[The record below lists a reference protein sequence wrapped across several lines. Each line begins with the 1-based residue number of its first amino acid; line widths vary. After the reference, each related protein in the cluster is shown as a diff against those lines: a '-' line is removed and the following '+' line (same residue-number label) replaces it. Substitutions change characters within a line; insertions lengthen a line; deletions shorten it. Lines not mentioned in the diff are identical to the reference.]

1 MRATLSIFS
10 IFRLTFF
17 FTSSVL
23 AQYPKSP
30 KRGLV
35 SVSTL
40 NPGDDQ
46 IFVQPNNGLTWYY
59 NYGIS
64 PTTEYKNL
72 TQSEI
77 EFVPMLWGI
86 SNATGS
92 TFLQNVTSMIAK
104 GRNITHV
111 LGFNEPDVNYT
122 AGGSQISP
130 DAAAASWILN
140 FDPLRKMGVKVG
152 APVVYANESG
162 FAWLDKF
169 YTACQSRKSNCTADF
184 MNIHCF
190 GNISFVES
198 YLTEYKQKYP
208 GIPLWITEFA
218 LPYSPLPATETFFN
232 QSLAFFDN
240 DTTVERY
247 SYFGSFRASASNVGW
262 NVTMLD
268 GTGGLTDIGS
278 WYLGGAGVEDAST
291 TTPSAAG
298 STSSAKKSDAA
309 GLSRGGIKMVG
320 GLVIGATAALAL
332 LL

>member
-1 MRATLSIFS
+1 MMHATLSIFS
-10 IFRLTFF
+10 ILRLTFLF
-17 FTSSVL
+17 ASSVL

-64 PTTEYKNL
+64 LTTEYKNL

-86 SNATGS
+86 SNATGN

-111 LGFNEPDVNYT
+111 LSFNEPDVNYT

-140 FDPLRKMGVKVG
+140 FDPLRKMGIKVG

-169 YTACQSRKSNCTADF
+169 YTACESRKSNCTADF
-184 MNIHCF
+184 MNIHVF

-198 YLTEYKQKYP
+198 YLTEYKQKSVSPVQTVWTQNQANLSLRLDIPAYP
-208 GIPLWITEFA
+208 SGSPSLRSHTPRSRPQKLFSINRSRFSITIPPW
-218 LPYSPLPATETFFN
+218 S
-232 QSLAFFDN
+232 
-240 DTTVERY
+240 
-247 SYFGSFRASASNVGW
+247 
-262 NVTMLD
+262 
-268 GTGGLTDIGS
+268 DIR
-278 WYLGGAGVEDAST
+278 
-291 TTPSAAG
+291 
-298 STSSAKKSDAA
+298 TS
-309 GLSRGGIKMVG
+309 GLSERRQAMWGGMSRC
-320 GLVIGATAALAL
+320 
-332 LL
+332 

>member
-10 IFRLTFF
+10 ILRLTFF
-17 FTSSVL
+17 FASSVL

-86 SNATGS
+86 SNATDS

-198 YLTEYKQKYP
+198 YLAEYKQKSVSP
-208 GIPLWITEFA
+208 VKSIWIQNPANLSLRLDIPAYHSGSPSLRSHTPRSWPQKRFSINRSRFSITI
-218 LPYSPLPATETFFN
+218 PPWS
-232 QSLAFFDN
+232 
-240 DTTVERY
+240 
-247 SYFGSFRASASNVGW
+247 
-262 NVTMLD
+262 
-268 GTGGLTDIGS
+268 DIRT
-278 WYLGGAGVEDAST
+278 L
-291 TTPSAAG
+291 
-298 STSSAKKSDAA
+298 
-309 GLSRGGIKMVG
+309 GLSDRRQAMWGGMSRCWMELGI
-320 GLVIGATAALAL
+320 
-332 LL
+332 